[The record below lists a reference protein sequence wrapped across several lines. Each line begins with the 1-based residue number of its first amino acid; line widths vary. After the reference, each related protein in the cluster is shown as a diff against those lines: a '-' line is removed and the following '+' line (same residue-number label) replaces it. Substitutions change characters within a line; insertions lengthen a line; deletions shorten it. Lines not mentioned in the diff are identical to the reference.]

1 MVKALLNLTDGQIDH
16 LKEMLY
22 DDTQTDAMNGL
33 MSRAIYEEL
42 ERAVSLAGIEESV
55 NRPRG
60 HRWCGPPLQ
69 TTEKAVRVQ
78 YYSHDLWLPKG
89 SVRLVDGQ
97 ITAPLHAIDAAKA
110 WNRENRNAN

>member
-1 MVKALLNLTDGQIDH
+1 MKALLNLTDGQIEH

-22 DDTQTDAMNGL
+22 DDSQTDAMNGL

-42 ERAVSLAGIEESV
+42 ERAVSLAGIEEAV

-60 HRWCGPPLQ
+60 HRWCGPPVQ

-78 YYSHDLWLPKG
+78 YYSHDLWLRKA
-89 SVRLVDGQ
+89 SVKLVDGQ
-97 ITAPLHAIDAAKA
+97 ITAPAAIIDAAKA
-110 WNRENRNAN
+110 WRDENP

>member
-1 MVKALLNLTDGQIDH
+1 MKALLDLTDGQIEH

-22 DDTQTDAMNGL
+22 DDSQTDAMNGL

-42 ERAVSLAGIEESV
+42 GRAVSLAGIEESV

-60 HRWCGPPLQ
+60 HRWCGPPVQ

-89 SVRLVDGQ
+89 TVRLVDGHK
-97 ITAPLHAIDAAKA
+97 TAPLNANEAAKA
-110 WNRENRNAN
+110 WTRETR

>member
-1 MVKALLNLTDGQIDH
+1 MVKALLNLTDGQIEH

-42 ERAVSLAGIEESV
+42 ERAVSLAGIEEVV

-60 HRWCGPPLQ
+60 HRWCGAPVQ

-78 YYSHDLWLPKG
+78 YYSHDLWLRKA
-89 SVRLVDGQ
+89 SVKLVDGQ
-97 ITAPLHAIDAAKA
+97 ITAPLHAIDAAKR
-110 WNRENRNAN
+110 WNEENR